1 MNLLVLLPPAKTKNL
16 FLSSAQRSGKITLPT
31 AQRVIKREF
40 CNRIHLSL
48 VATTQPELLV
58 VVHNG

>member
-16 FLSSAQRSGKITLPT
+16 LSSAQRSGKITLPT

-48 VATTQPELLV
+48 VATQPELPV

>member
-16 FLSSAQRSGKITLPT
+16 LSSAQRSGKITLPT

-48 VATTQPELLV
+48 VATTQPELPV